1 MIHDDLPIKNGD
13 FLIAT
18 LIYIYIW
25 VYIIYIYIY
34 PRGLGFS
41 DKAVGWGG
49 VGHVT
54 VMFMLR

>member
-25 VYIIYIYIY
+25 VYNIYIYI
-34 PRGLGFS
+34 PEGP
-41 DKAVGWGG
+41 G
-49 VGHVT
+49 V
-54 VMFMLR
+54 LR

>member
-18 LIYIYIW
+18 LIYIYG
-25 VYIIYIYIY
+25 YIYT
-34 PRGLGFS
+34 RGAWGS
-41 DKAVGWGG
+41 PIKRWGG